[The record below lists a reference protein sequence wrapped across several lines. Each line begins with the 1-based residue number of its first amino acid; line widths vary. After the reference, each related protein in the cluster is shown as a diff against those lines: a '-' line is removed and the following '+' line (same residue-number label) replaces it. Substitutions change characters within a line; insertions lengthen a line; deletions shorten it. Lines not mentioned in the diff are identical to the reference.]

1 MTISFPAQLEIEPL
15 QVALDV
21 TVRPPGSKS
30 ITNRALL
37 VAGLAAGTSRL
48 SGPLRSDDTDAMRRC
63 LQALGVEIFDT
74 EDPWRVEGVDGG
86 LTGSAAALDAAA
98 SGTTARF
105 ITAAA
110 TLADGPSTIDGTPRM
125 RERPIGDLVAA
136 LRAMGGEIETPLNEG
151 FPPVRVRGGG
161 VEGGEVTID
170 ARRSSQ
176 FASAVLMVAP
186 YSRTGLTLGFVDD
199 VIVSKPYLGTTLE
212 VMTGFGATASWAGEA
227 RVRVEPGGY
236 RGTDYSIE
244 ADASAAAY
252 PFAAAAV
259 TGGVVR
265 VEGIPPGST
274 QADLGLLGVLEAM
287 GCEVIFSDAT
297 LEVRGP
303 APGELRGV
311 DVDMTEMPDAV
322 LALAVVAA
330 FADRPSTIR
339 GAGTLR
345 IKETDRLAA
354 LEAELRRIGAG
365 ASAGPDTLTVEPA
378 SLHGALVRTYDDHR
392 MAMAFAIAGLTVP
405 GVVIDDPGCVTK
417 TWPGFFA
424 EIARWKS

>member
-1 MTISFPAQLEIEPL
+1 MTFSFPAQLEIEPL
-15 QVALDV
+15 RGPLDV

-37 VAGLAAGTSRL
+37 VAALASGTSRL
-48 SGPLRSDDTDAMRRC
+48 AGALRSDDTVAMRRC
-63 LQALGVEIFDT
+63 LEALGVDISDD
-74 EDPWRVEGVDGG
+74 EDPWLVEGVDGR
-86 LTGSAAALDAAA
+86 LARPAVTLNAAA

-105 ITAAA
+105 VTAAA

-136 LRAMGGEIETPLNEG
+136 LRAMGADIATPLHEG
-151 FPPVRVRGGG
+151 YPPVQIEGGG
-161 VEGGEVTID
+161 IEGGEVTID

-186 YSRTGLTLGFVDD
+186 CAPRGLTLGFVDD

-212 VMTGFGATASWAGEA
+212 VMTAFGASAQFTGDS

-236 RGTDYSIE
+236 QSTDFAVE

-252 PFAAAAV
+252 AFAAAAV
-259 TGGVVR
+259 AAGVVR
-265 VEGIPPGST
+265 VEGIPEGST
-274 QADLGLLGVLEAM
+274 QADLGLLGVLAEM
-287 GCEVIFSDAT
+287 GCEVSRTEDII
-297 LEVRGP
+297 EVRGP
-303 APGELRGV
+303 DRGELRGV

-322 LALAVVAA
+322 LALAVVTA
-330 FADRPSTIR
+330 FANRPSTIR

-365 ASAGPDTLTVEPA
+365 ASAGPDLLTVEPA
-378 SLHGALVRTYDDHR
+378 PLHGGLVSTYDDHR
-392 MAMAFAIAGLTVP
+392 MAMAFTIAGLAVP

-417 TWPGFFA
+417 TWPEFFA
-424 EIARWKS
+424 EVARWTS

>member
-1 MTISFPAQLEIEPL
+1 MTSSFPARLEIEPL
-15 QVALDV
+15 RGALDA

-37 VAGLAAGTSRL
+37 VAALAAGASQL
-48 SGPLRSDDTDAMRRC
+48 AGALRSDDTDAMRRC
-63 LQALGVEIFDT
+63 LQALGVEISDE
-74 EDPWRVEGVDGG
+74 EDPWRVEGVDGAMAEPAV
-86 LTGSAAALDAAA
+86 TLDAGA

-105 ITAAA
+105 VTAAA
-110 TLADGPSTIDGTPRM
+110 TLAAGPSTIDGTPRM
-125 RERPIGDLVAA
+125 RERPIGDLVTA

-151 FPPVRVRGGG
+151 FPPVRVDGGG
-161 VEGGEVTID
+161 IDGGQVTID

-199 VIVSKPYLGTTLE
+199 VIVSRPYVGTTLE
-212 VMTGFGATASWAGEA
+212 VMTSFGAEARWAGEA
-227 RVRVEPGGY
+227 SVRVEPGGY
-236 RGTDYSIE
+236 RGIAYAVE

-265 VEGIPPGST
+265 VDGIPSGST
-274 QADLGLLGVLEAM
+274 QADLGLLDVLEAM
-287 GCEVIFSDAT
+287 GCEVSRSGDRI
-297 LEVRGP
+297 EVSGP
-303 APGELRGV
+303 GPGDLRGV
-311 DVDMTEMPDAV
+311 DVDMTQMPDAV

-339 GAGTLR
+339 GASTLR

-354 LEAELRRIGAG
+354 LETELRRIGAG
-365 ASAGPDTLTVEPA
+365 ASAGPDMLTVVPA
-378 SLHGALVRTYDDHR
+378 PLRGALVRTYDDHR
-392 MAMAFAIAGLTVP
+392 MAMAFTIAGLRVP

-424 EIARWKS
+424 EVARWTD

>member
-1 MTISFPAQLEIEPL
+1 MTSAFPAQLEIAPL
-15 QVALDV
+15 RSALDV

-37 VAGLAAGTSRL
+37 VAALARGTSRL
-48 SGPLRSDDTDAMRRC
+48 TAPLRSDDTEAMRRC
-63 LQALGVEIFDT
+63 LQALGVEISDG
-74 EDPWRVEGVDGG
+74 EEPWRVEGVDGRLSG
-86 LTGSAAALDAAA
+86 PEQTLDAAA

-105 ITAAA
+105 VTAAA
-110 TLADGPSTIDGTPRM
+110 TLAGGQSTIDGTPRM
-125 RERPIGDLVAA
+125 RERPIGDLVTA
-136 LRAMGGEIETPLNEG
+136 LKAMGAGIETPHNEG
-151 FPPVRVRGGG
+151 YPPVRVHGGG
-161 VEGGEVTID
+161 IEGGDVTID
-170 ARRSSQ
+170 ASRSSQ

-212 VMTGFGATASWAGEA
+212 VMTSFGAKADWAGDTTI
-227 RVRVEPGGY
+227 RVEPGGF
-236 RGTDYSIE
+236 RGIDYAVE
-244 ADASAAAY
+244 ADASAATY
-252 PFAAAAV
+252 PFAAAAI

-274 QADLGLLGVLEAM
+274 QADMRLLGVLEEM
-287 GCEVIFSDAT
+287 GCMVSRMGDTI
-297 LEVRGP
+297 EVRGP
-303 APGELRGV
+303 GRGGLRGV

-322 LALAVVAA
+322 LALAVAAA

-354 LEAELRRIGAG
+354 LETELRRIGAG
-365 ASAGPDTLTVEPA
+365 ASAGPDSLTVEPA
-378 SLHGALVRTYDDHR
+378 PLNGGLVRTYDDHR
-392 MAMAFAIAGLTVP
+392 MAMAFTIAGLAVP

-424 EIARWKS
+424 EVARWTG